1 MLSCDVMGRHM
12 NRRKAYC
19 TQHSSTVSMHN
30 KKLLIHVFFIIFPVF
45 LHILKKNV
53 FVLWLY
59 LQDDPDAHANFLRVN
74 RAYEVLKDEDL
85 RKKYD
90 MYGEDGLKEGGPT
103 GHSYQSWS
111 FYNQDFGMS

>member
-1 MLSCDVMGRHM
+1 MIHDY
-12 NRRKAYC
+12 YC
-19 TQHSSTVSMHN
+19 GCE
-30 KKLLIHVFFIIFPVF
+30 LL
-45 LHILKKNV
+45 
-53 FVLWLY
+53 LY
-59 LQDDPDAHANFLRVN
+59 TQDDPEAHKKFLRVN

-111 FYNQDFGMS
+111 FYNQDFGVLNSVYELMLNSTNKLHWSYICLKRKT

>member
-1 MLSCDVMGRHM
+1 LKQNVCI
-12 NRRKAYC
+12 
-19 TQHSSTVSMHN
+19 
-30 KKLLIHVFFIIFPVF
+30 LL
-45 LHILKKNV
+45 
-53 FVLWLY
+53 LY
-59 LQDDPDAHANFLRVN
+59 IQDDPDAHQNFLRVN

-111 FYNQDFGMS
+111 FYNQDFGMC

>member
-1 MLSCDVMGRHM
+1 MNGQTNDRNSTQQSFAVPLHFSYIRILSYSH
-12 NRRKAYC
+12 
-19 TQHSSTVSMHN
+19 TFWT
-30 KKLLIHVFFIIFPVF
+30 LL
-45 LHILKKNV
+45 
-53 FVLWLY
+53 LY
-59 LQDDPDAHANFLRVN
+59 MQDDPDAHKNFLRVN

-111 FYNQDFGMS
+111 FYSQDFGMCWWTPP